1 MARER
6 RETSSTD
13 DDEGAFQLPGVP
25 VSTTTT
31 TRAEP
36 RKREANRAAVRRY
49 RHRQRARTG
58 ALARECEAL
67 RETNARLEGELA
79 HARWVLAEVRRRYG
93 LDDGDRA
100 TSAHWTMT
108 STIAHGIGCPL
119 GEEGMG
125 RGGPFRL
132 REDGGEGG
140 GATTTTGK
148 QRRRG
153 RGREDVRS
161 GGDEEDDLA
170 EFLETF
176 LVHDDGCPCP
186 GHSHHA

>member
-6 RETSSTD
+6 RETSPTD
-13 DDEGAFQLPGVP
+13 DDDGLQLPGVP
-25 VSTTTT
+25 VSTTT
-31 TRAEP
+31 RAEP
-36 RKREANRAAVRRY
+36 TKRAANRAAVRRY

-67 RETNARLEGELA
+67 RETNARLQGELA

-119 GEEGMG
+119 GEEGVG

-132 REDGGEGG
+132 REDGGDGG
-140 GATTTTGK
+140 GTTTTTTTGK
-148 QRRRG
+148 RGRRG
-153 RGREDVRS
+153 RGREEVGG
-161 GGDEEDDLA
+161 GGDDEDDLA
-170 EFLETF
+170 EFLKTF

-186 GHSHHA
+186 GHHSHHG

>member
-6 RETSSTD
+6 RETSPTD
-13 DDEGAFQLPGVP
+13 DDDGLQLPGVP
-25 VSTTTT
+25 VSTTT
-31 TRAEP
+31 RAEP
-36 RKREANRAAVRRY
+36 TKRASNRAAVRRY

-67 RETNARLEGELA
+67 RETNARLQGELA

-119 GEEGMG
+119 GEEGVG

-140 GATTTTGK
+140 GTTTTTGK
-148 QRRRG
+148 RGRRG
-153 RGREDVRS
+153 CGREEM
-161 GGDEEDDLA
+161 GGGVDDEDDLA
-170 EFLETF
+170 EFLKTF

-186 GHSHHA
+186 GHHSHYG